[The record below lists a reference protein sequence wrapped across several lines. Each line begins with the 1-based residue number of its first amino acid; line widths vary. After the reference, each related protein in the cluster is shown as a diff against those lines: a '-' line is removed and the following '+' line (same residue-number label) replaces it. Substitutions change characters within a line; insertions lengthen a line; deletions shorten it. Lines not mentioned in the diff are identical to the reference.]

1 MMVTFNK
8 ISAQIFEHFIVL
20 SPQLQRN
27 LLMIVRISFQ
37 KHNQRR
43 NNGSLNYIDHY
54 SVSFFDQFLE
64 GIFCCKS
71 TEYFLFQFLISNHFT
86 SY

>member
-1 MMVTFNK
+1 MVTFNK

-27 LLMIVRISFQ
+27 LLMIARICFQ
-37 KHNQRR
+37 KHTHRCNK
-43 NNGSLNYIDHY
+43 GFLNYNDHY
-54 SVSFFDQFLE
+54 SVSFFKQFQK

-71 TEYFLFQFLISNHFT
+71 TEYFYSIS
-86 SY
+86 